1 MIAVPEKWR
10 SVFFVINPVWVQEG
24 VWSNGSSFVQQCF
37 CEVCLSKKFCQANHR
52 LCGIQS
58 LQFLHLLQQSHPR
71 MPWIDLWW
79 VAFASDSWRGVF
91 HFVGQF
97 SLQIL
102 IEARLNS
109 KYRNIP
115 QTEGEHGI
123 IAQLFNLSTRTS
135 AKLVQSTVSST
146 KKSLVVP
153 FASLIGGR

>member
-10 SVFFVINPVWVQEG
+10 SVFFVINSVWVQEG

-37 CEVCLSKKFCQANHR
+37 CEVCSCKKICQANHR
-52 LCGIQS
+52 LCCIQS

-71 MPWIDLWW
+71 MPWIDPWW
-79 VAFASDSWRGVF
+79 VAFASDSWRGVL

-115 QTEGEHGI
+115 QTEGERGI

-135 AKLVQSTVSST
+135 VILVQNAVPST
-146 KKSLVVP
+146 KKALVVP
-153 FASLIGGR
+153 FASLIERR